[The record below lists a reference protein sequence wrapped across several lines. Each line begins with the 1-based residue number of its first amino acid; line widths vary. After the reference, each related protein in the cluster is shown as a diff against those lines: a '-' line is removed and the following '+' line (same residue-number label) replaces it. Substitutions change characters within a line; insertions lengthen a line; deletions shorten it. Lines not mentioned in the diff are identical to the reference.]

1 MSNLL
6 RGSVGAASA
15 MFLVGTL
22 AAIASVIDH
31 YPLYGGQAARYALAA
46 VLLTAVANA
55 KGLGPVRLTPR
66 ETLLLVA
73 LAATG
78 LVGFNVC
85 VVQAIRHASPTLV
98 GTVIGTV
105 PVVLALVGP
114 VLTRARPSGRILAA
128 AVVVVAGATVTTG
141 LGSGGL
147 TGLGYAIGAL
157 ACEACF
163 SLLAIPLLPKLG
175 PVRVSAYTAVVAVPL
190 LLLVGAVADGTGV
203 LRLPTAPEA
212 AALVYL
218 GTVVSAG
225 AFVLWYDALPRL
237 GADRAGLFAGMVP
250 IGAIV
255 TTLLLGL
262 GTPAP
267 NELVGMALVVAGLS
281 VGLTPH
287 RSPTQALPPTAAASS
302 SP

>member
-1 MSNLL
+1 MGNML

-15 MFLVGTL
+15 MFLVSTL
-22 AAIASVIDH
+22 AATASVIDH
-31 YPLYGGQAARYALAA
+31 YPLYGGQALRYALAA
-46 VLLTAVANA
+46 MLLTVVANA
-55 KGLGPVRLTPR
+55 KGLGPVRLTLR
-66 ETLLLVA
+66 ETALLVA

-147 TGLGYAIGAL
+147 TGLGYAVGAL

-212 AALVYL
+212 AALAYL

-237 GADRAGLFAGMVP
+237 GVDRAGLFAGMVP
-250 IGAIV
+250 VGAIV

-262 GTPAP
+262 GTPAT
-267 NELVGMALVVAGLS
+267 NELVGTALVIAGLT

-287 RSPTQALPPTAAASS
+287 PSATQAPTPTAAASS
-302 SP
+302 S